1 MGPASE
7 IQGSPQ
13 WQGAVLLCSALWI
26 LISMLRGWTTG
37 LMRQLTAIVA
47 FLVAAFLVLHF
58 TSHLAGYLHREVPQV
73 LQTAVAALLI
83 WITSYSG
90 ILLIGR
96 ILFKRTR
103 DQDSLL
109 MRTIYGAGGA
119 LLGLAYGLFFIW
131 SILIGVRVIGR
142 IAENQIVVQRAE
154 SEPSGKFVLSLAK
167 LKNSVELGVGRLVI
181 NAVDPSPP
189 AFYRELDQ
197 YSRLIGNPRVLRK
210 MLDYPGFHS
219 VLQDPKIVDLQRD
232 PELLADMRSGNLLGV
247 FSNRKVLALLNDPQL
262 RQVFS
267 LGELKAA
274 LDYAGDTS
282 KDDEQHPL

>member
-1 MGPASE
+1 LARSTIDSDSLPKF
-7 IQGSPQ
+7 GSGQ
-13 WQGAVLLCSALWI
+13 VNREDARDA
-26 LISMLRGWTTG
+26 LRGSCSG
-37 LMRQLTAIVA
+37 L
-47 FLVAAFLVLHF
+47 
-58 TSHLAGYLHREVPQV
+58 
-73 LQTAVAALLI
+73 AALAHLLHAVHEGD
-83 WITSYSG
+83 T
-90 ILLIGR
+90 ILNER
-96 ILFKRTR
+96 QK
-103 DQDSLL
+103 
-109 MRTIYGAGGA
+109 MC
-119 LLGLAYGLFFIW
+119 
-131 SILIGVRVIGR
+131 
-142 IAENQIVVQRAE
+142 
-154 SEPSGKFVLSLAK
+154 
-167 LKNSVELGVGRLVI
+167 
-181 NAVDPSPP
+181 AVDPSPP

-247 FSNRKVLALLNDPQL
+247 FSNRKVLALLNDPRL

>member
-1 MGPASE
+1 MCPPQSRTDSRGDGCPCFMRSRFKTARPVDDPSNLMGAASE

-13 WQGAVLLCSALWI
+13 WQGTVLLCSALWI

-109 MRTIYGAGGA
+109 MRIIYGAGGA
-119 LLGLAYGLFFIW
+119 LLGF
-131 SILIGVRVIGR
+131 
-142 IAENQIVVQRAE
+142 
-154 SEPSGKFVLSLAK
+154 
-167 LKNSVELGVGRLVI
+167 
-181 NAVDPSPP
+181 
-189 AFYRELDQ
+189 
-197 YSRLIGNPRVLRK
+197 
-210 MLDYPGFHS
+210 
-219 VLQDPKIVDLQRD
+219 
-232 PELLADMRSGNLLGV
+232 
-247 FSNRKVLALLNDPQL
+247 
-262 RQVFS
+262 
-267 LGELKAA
+267 
-274 LDYAGDTS
+274 
-282 KDDEQHPL
+282 

>member
-13 WQGAVLLCSALWI
+13 WQGTVLLCSALWI
-26 LISMLRGWTTG
+26 LISTLRGWTTG

-58 TSHLAGYLHREVPQV
+58 TSNLAENLHREVPQV
-73 LQTAVAALLI
+73 FQTAIAALLI
-83 WITSYSG
+83 WIISYNG

-103 DQDSLL
+103 DQNSLL
-109 MRTIYGAGGA
+109 VRIIYGAGGA
-119 LLGLAYGLFFIW
+119 LLGFAYGLFFIW
-131 SILIGVRVIGR
+131 SVLISVRVIGR
-142 IAENQIVVQRAE
+142 IAENQIEMQRAE
-154 SEPSGKFVLSLAK
+154 SEPSEKFMLSLAK
-167 LKNSVELGVGRLVI
+167 LKNSVELGVGRSVI
-181 NAVDPSPP
+181 NAVDPAPP

-197 YSRLIGNPRVLRK
+197 YSRLIGNPHALRK
-210 MLDYPGFHS
+210 MLDYPGFHR

-232 PELLADMRSGNLLGV
+232 PELLADIQSGNLLGV
-247 FSNRKVLALLNDPQL
+247 FSNRKVVALLNDPHL

-282 KDDEQHPL
+282 KDDEQQ